1 MYTLQNACAEI
12 DDRLHEMSE
21 KAKFTE
27 KNRELILRVE
37 KITTEGLK
45 ASVRLEN
52 LMPKYAKKRIALLTS
67 VYSSQDR
74 DALFAIYSNEEGSQ
88 FLNQVS
94 SLPDTTF
101 TPLSK
106 LVEQIAAKR
115 LTEFHLNILV
125 SMLQNDPGSLQGFLD
140 G

>member
-1 MYTLQNACAEI
+1 
-12 DDRLHEMSE
+12 MSE

-37 KITTEGLK
+37 KITSEGLK
-45 ASVRLEN
+45 ARVRLEN

-74 DALFAIYSNEEGSQ
+74 DALFAIYSNEGGSQ

-94 SLPDTTF
+94 DLPDTTF

-106 LVEQIAAKR
+106 LVEQLAAKK
-115 LTEFHLNILV
+115 LTEYHLNILV
-125 SMLQNDPGSLQGFLD
+125 SMLQNDPGSL
-140 G
+140 